1 MIGKCFWSN
10 PRSDPQWQQKFFSQ
24 EERGRTEQKSKA
36 QKGRKTLGYLKYH
49 KVLILSLIVCFKME
63 VFFYD

>member
-1 MIGKCFWSN
+1 MIGKCFWST